1 MMKYIKKYKIFFEDI
16 AIQPTD
22 LPDEKRA
29 KEGVNDQKKF
39 LKDYKDLKPKI
50 EQLYASTS
58 NALEIENGLK
68 KIMPDNDD
76 EGLNPYLTDYLRIC
90 RIQREIEDGRKSSV
104 SDKTKIDEFGQEQ
117 KLASSKDE
125 QASINKKIDEIEDR
139 LSTYEQLIAKKSK
152 ELQQLL
158 AEHKKKMAD
167 IEKEIQEDIKE
178 IENK

>member
-1 MMKYIKKYKIFFEDI
+1 MRYLKKYNIFFEDI
-16 AIQPTD
+16 EVQSTD

-29 KEGVNDQKKF
+29 KEGVNDQQQF

-76 EGLNPYLTDYLRIC
+76 GLNPYLTDYLRIC
-90 RIQREIEDGRKSSV
+90 RRQREIEDGRKSSV
-104 SDKTKIDEFGQEQ
+104 TDKTKIDEFNQEQ
-117 KLASSKDE
+117 KIATSKDE
-125 QASINKKIDEIEDR
+125 QASINKKIGEIEDR
-139 LSTYEQLIAKKSK
+139 LSSYEQLIAKKSK

-158 AEHKKKMAD
+158 AEHKKKMSD
-167 IEKEIQEDIKE
+167 VEKEIKEDIKE
-178 IENK
+178 IQNK